1 MEEVRLGRPR
11 ERLLKD
17 QDDPLDKYDVR
28 LTSRQARLMRKLGKG
43 NLSEGVRQAIEKAV
57 LAFKELDQS

>member
-1 MEEVRLGRPR
+1 MEDVRLGRPR

-57 LAFKELDQS
+57 IAFKELEQP

>member
-57 LAFKELDQS
+57 QAFKELDQS